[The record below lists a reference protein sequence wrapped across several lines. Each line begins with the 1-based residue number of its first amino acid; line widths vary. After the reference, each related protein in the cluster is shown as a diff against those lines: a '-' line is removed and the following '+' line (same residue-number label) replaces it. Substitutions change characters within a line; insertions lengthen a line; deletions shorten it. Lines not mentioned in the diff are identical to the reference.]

1 MPERAPLLRTLV
13 ALAVTL
19 VAGAALLFGAPARS
33 GPVPPLSVGAA
44 WPNVQRGS
52 IPSHLP
58 DGGTYTPG
66 LFFDARTSAGTVRS
80 ADNRFLRL
88 IVLESDGKAAPT
100 VRELRRVPSA
110 DRGPFSAPARSGDT
124 LVWVETVKSRPQLW
138 TADLTADGSARMLTD
153 DVGALRLYD
162 SQYDLTVTDGTVR
175 WAAAAGD
182 GTEFRSVPV
191 GGGRVTVQ
199 REAGDWGLSAWPWAV
214 DGQTAATG
222 ASTLRNLATGV
233 DVALPTGRRA
243 VTACSPA
250 WCEIVSLNSEG
261 DTRIELSH
269 PDGSARRV
277 VAEGTVGTVIS
288 DVAVLDRFQV
298 IGRTGPQSELSG
310 NQELLVHDLT
320 DRSTV
325 LVSPDAA
332 DISYRGGVL
341 WWSTG
346 DRNSYVR
353 NSLDLRTV

>member
-33 GPVPPLSVGAA
+33 GTPQPLSVGAA
-44 WPNVQRGS
+44 WPAVERGS

-58 DGGTYTPG
+58 DGSTYTPG

-80 ADNRFLRL
+80 ADNKFLRL
-88 IVLESDGKAAPT
+88 IVLEADKT

-110 DRGPFSAPARSGDT
+110 DRGPFSALASSGDT
-124 LVWVETVKSRPQLW
+124 LVWVETIKSKPQLW
-138 TADLTADGSARMLTD
+138 TADLKDDRSARMLTD

-162 SQYDLTVTDGTVR
+162 SQYDLTVTDGVVR

-182 GTEFRSVPV
+182 GTEFRSVAV
-191 GGGRVTVQ
+191 GGGRVSVQ

-222 ASTLRNLATGV
+222 ASTLRNLGTGAT
-233 DVALPTGRRA
+233 VAVPTGRRA

-250 WCEIVSLNSEG
+250 WCEMVSLNAEG

-269 PDGSARRV
+269 PDGSARRT
-277 VAEGTVGTVIS
+277 VAEGPVGTVIN

-298 IGRTGPQSELSG
+298 MGRTGPQSELSG
-310 NQELLVHDLT
+310 NQELLVYDLT

-325 LVSPDAA
+325 LISPDAA

-353 NSLDLRTV
+353 NALDLRTV

>member
-1 MPERAPLLRTLV
+1 MPERGHLMRTLV

-19 VAGAALLFGAPARS
+19 VAGAALLFGAPAQS
-33 GPVPPLSVGAA
+33 GSPQPLSVAAA
-44 WPNVQRGS
+44 WPRAQRGS
-52 IPSHLP
+52 VPSHLP
-58 DGGTYTPG
+58 DGSLYTPG
-66 LFFDARTSAGTVRS
+66 LFFDARTSAGTART
-80 ADNRFLRL
+80 ADTKFLRL
-88 IVLESDGKAAPT
+88 VVVEPDRP

-110 DRGPFSAPARSGDT
+110 DRSPFTALTGSGDT
-124 LVWVETVKSRPQLW
+124 LVWVETVKGKPELW
-138 TADLTADGSARMLTD
+138 TGDRAGRTPARLLTA

-162 SQYDLTVTDGTVR
+162 SEYDLTLTDGLVR
-175 WAAAAGD
+175 WAAADRD

-191 GGGRVTVQ
+191 GGGPVTTQ
-199 REAGDWGLSAWPWAV
+199 RAAGDWGLSAWPWAV

-222 ASTLRNLATGV
+222 ASTLRNLDTGQT
-233 DVALPTGRRA
+233 VAVPTGRRS

-250 WCEIVSLNSEG
+250 WCELVSINEDG

-269 PDGSARRV
+269 PDGSARRTI
-277 VAEGTVGTVIS
+277 AEGTVGTVIS
-288 DVAVLDRFQV
+288 DVVVLDRFEV
-298 IGRTGPQSELSG
+298 MGRVGPQSELSG
-310 NQELLVHDLT
+310 NQELLLHDLT

-332 DISYRGGVL
+332 DISYRAGVL

>member
-1 MPERAPLLRTLV
+1 MPERGQLMRTLV

-33 GPVPPLSVGAA
+33 GTPQPLSVGAA
-44 WPNVQRGS
+44 WPQAQRGS
-52 IPSHLP
+52 VASHLP
-58 DGGTYTPG
+58 DGSLYTPG
-66 LFFDARTSAGTVRS
+66 LFLDARTSAGTARTP
-80 ADNRFLRL
+80 DNRFLSL
-88 IVLESDGKAAPT
+88 VVVEADGT
-100 VRELRRVPSA
+100 VRRLRRVPSA
-110 DRGPFSAPARSGDT
+110 DRSPFTALTSSGDT
-124 LVWVETVKSRPQLW
+124 LVWVETVKGEPQLW
-138 TADLTADGSARMLTD
+138 TGDRTARTTARQLTD
-153 DVGALRLYD
+153 DVGELRLYD
-162 SQYDLTVTDGTVR
+162 SEYDLTIVDGIVR
-175 WAAAAGD
+175 WAAADGD
-182 GTEFRSVPV
+182 GTEFRSVAV
-191 GGGRVTVQ
+191 TGGAVKVQ

-222 ASTLRNLATGV
+222 ASTLRNLSTGQS
-233 DVALPTGRRA
+233 VAVPTGRRS

-250 WCEIVSLNSEG
+250 WCEIVSINEEG

-269 PDGSARRV
+269 PDGSARRT
-277 VAEGTVGTVIS
+277 VAEGQVGTVIS
-288 DVAVLDRFQV
+288 DVVVLDRFEV
-298 IGRTGPQSELSG
+298 MGRVGPQSELSG

-353 NSLDLRTV
+353 NALDLRTI